1 LNNDYITFGA
11 PSISSD
17 EISETISTLNSGW
30 IGTGPKTAKFEELFR
45 EYVGSPTSIALN
57 SCTAALQLSLASL
70 NLESGDEI
78 ITTPMTF
85 CATVNAILHAGA
97 RPVFADVCPLT
108 HNIDPTEIE
117 KRITSRTRAILPV
130 HFAGR
135 PCDMDKIT
143 QIAEGHDLHI
153 IEDCAH
159 AVETTFRGR
168 HAGTFGEFGCFSFY
182 ATKNVAIG
190 EGGMVVSNNVERLE
204 RLKRLALHGMTSN
217 AWRRYSDSGFA
228 HYDVVELGYK
238 CNMTDLHASLGIH
251 QLKRVEANWEIRKK
265 QWDAYISAFSELPIG
280 IPTPPDDETRH
291 AFHLFTLEIDPSV
304 CRLNRDQFISAL
316 HEEKIGTGVHYR
328 SIPEHPFY
336 QKALSIRPDD
346 YPNAYLF
353 GRNTLSIPIGPRLTD
368 THLDRIIGSVT
379 RRDRSEFCV
388 SIAG

>member
-1 LNNDYITFGA
+1 
-11 PSISSD
+11 
-17 EISETISTLNSGW
+17 
-30 IGTGPKTAKFEELFR
+30 
-45 EYVGSPTSIALN
+45 
-57 SCTAALQLSLASL
+57 
-70 NLESGDEI
+70 
-78 ITTPMTF
+78 
-85 CATVNAILHAGA
+85 
-97 RPVFADVCPLT
+97 
-108 HNIDPTEIE
+108 
-117 KRITSRTRAILPV
+117 
-130 HFAGR
+130 
-135 PCDMDKIT
+135 
-143 QIAEGHDLHI
+143 
-153 IEDCAH
+153 
-159 AVETTFRGR
+159 
-168 HAGTFGEFGCFSFY
+168 
-182 ATKNVAIG
+182 
-190 EGGMVVSNNVERLE
+190 
-204 RLKRLALHGMTSN
+204 MTSN

-379 RRDRSEFCV
+379 R
-388 SIAG
+388 IAKY

>member
-1 LNNDYITFGA
+1 MNSDYITFGA

-190 EGGMVVSNNVERLE
+190 EGGMVISNNVERLE

-379 RRDRSEFCV
+379 R
-388 SIAG
+388 IAKF

>member
-1 LNNDYITFGA
+1 MNNDYITFGA

>member
-1 LNNDYITFGA
+1 
-11 PSISSD
+11 
-17 EISETISTLNSGW
+17 
-30 IGTGPKTAKFEELFR
+30 
-45 EYVGSPTSIALN
+45 
-57 SCTAALQLSLASL
+57 
-70 NLESGDEI
+70 
-78 ITTPMTF
+78 MTF

-130 HFAGR
+130 QFAGR
-135 PCDMDKIT
+135 RCDMDKIT

>member
-379 RRDRSEFCV
+379 R
-388 SIAG
+388 IAKY

>member
-1 LNNDYITFGA
+1 MNNDYITFGA

-379 RRDRSEFCV
+379 R
-388 SIAG
+388 IAKY